1 MSRPACNLCGSDLG
15 WINGNGNHT
24 LCEALASHDMPTPS
38 LGTRC
43 PTCDGTGTKDFAN
56 APLRMTPRQL
66 TAWEATITCQDCTGS
81 GKA

>member
-1 MSRPACNLCGSDLG
+1 MARPTFNLCGSDLG
-15 WINGNGNHT
+15 TFNDHGNHY

-56 APLRMTPRQL
+56 APLRMTPPQL
-66 TAWEATITCQDCTGS
+66 TVWEATITCQDCNGS